1 MSERRT
7 YIAIDLKSFYASV
20 ECQDRNLNPLTTNL
34 VVADTS
40 RTSKTICLA
49 VSPSLKQLGISG
61 RPRLFEV
68 EQKVA
73 EINRER
79 QRKIYGKRFIK
90 EEWNRDSLENH
101 PEYKVTYII
110 AQPRMA
116 KYLEYSANIYN
127 IYLRYI
133 AAEDIHVYSIDEVM
147 MDVTGYL
154 HTYHMTAEELARTM
168 LSAVYEETGI
178 TATAGIGT
186 NLYLAKVAMDIIAKH
201 LPADK
206 YGVRI
211 GKLDEI
217 KYRKLLWN
225 HKPLT
230 DFWRVGRGY
239 ARKLEQHGMYTMG
252 DIARCSIGKEDEY
265 LNEELLYKL
274 FGINAE
280 LLIDHAWG
288 CESCTMHAIKH
299 YQPSNHSF
307 SSGQVLMSGYT
318 FTKARLVTKEMTEQ
332 LVLDL
337 TAKKMTTKQVGLS
350 ISYDADSFKD
360 YELSMDIKTAVDWY
374 GRVVPKPTNGTV
386 KLSHHTSFS
395 KEIMEAVERL
405 FDKIVD
411 ARLLVRK
418 ITITF
423 MSIISEEDAR
433 RLTEVTQLDLFAPP
447 EEDVN
452 IAKVDETKDRQL
464 QQAILSIKQKY
475 GKNKLLKG
483 RDLEEGATAVERN
496 NQIGGHKA

>member
-1 MSERRT
+1 
-7 YIAIDLKSFYASV
+7 
-20 ECQDRNLNPLTTNL
+20 
-34 VVADTS
+34 
-40 RTSKTICLA
+40 
-49 VSPSLKQLGISG
+49 
-61 RPRLFEV
+61 
-68 EQKVA
+68 
-73 EINRER
+73 
-79 QRKIYGKRFIK
+79 
-90 EEWNRDSLENH
+90 
-101 PEYKVTYII
+101 
-110 AQPRMA
+110 
-116 KYLEYSANIYN
+116 
-127 IYLRYI
+127 
-133 AAEDIHVYSIDEVM
+133 M

-154 HTYHMTAEELARTM
+154 RTYHMTAEELTRTM

-211 GKLDEI
+211 GELDEI

-318 FTKARLVTKEMTEQ
+318 FSKAKLVVKEMTEQ
-332 LVLDL
+332 LILDL
-337 TAKKMTTKQVGLS
+337 VAKKMTTKQVGLY
-350 ISYDADSFKD
+350 ISYDAESLKD
-360 YELSMDIKTAVDWY
+360 CEVSMDIQTALDWY
-374 GRVVPKPTNGTV
+374 GREVPKPTNGTV
-386 KLSHHTSFS
+386 NLSHHTSFS

-418 ITITF
+418 ITIAF
-423 MSIISEEDAR
+423 MSIISEEDAKKR
-433 RLTEVTQLDLFAPP
+433 IEATQLDLFTPP
-447 EEDVN
+447 TAKAK
-452 IAKVDETKDRQL
+452 ILKVDETKDHQL
-464 QQAILSIKQKY
+464 QQAILSIKYKY

>member
-40 RTSKTICLA
+40 RTNKTICLA
-49 VSPSLKQLGISG
+49 VSPSLKKLGVSG
-61 RPRLFEV
+61 RPRLFEG
-68 EQKVA
+68 EQKVK

-79 QRKIYGKRFIK
+79 QSKLHGKQFVK
-90 EEWNRDSLENH
+90 EEWNLDLLESH
-101 PEYKVTYII
+101 PEYKLTYII

-154 HTYHMTAEELARTM
+154 RTYHKTAEELARTM
-168 LSAVYEETGI
+168 ISAVYEETGI

-186 NLYLAKVAMDIIAKH
+186 NLYLAKVAMDIIAKR
-201 LPADK
+201 LPADQ

-211 GKLDEI
+211 GELDEI
-217 KYRKLLWN
+217 KYRKLLWD
-225 HKPLT
+225 HQPLT
-230 DFWRVGRGY
+230 DFWRVGRG
-239 ARKLEQHGMYTMG
+239 
-252 DIARCSIGKEDEY
+252 DIARCSIGKESEY

-274 FGINAE
+274 FGVNAE

-288 CESCTMHAIKH
+288 CETCTMHAIKH

-307 SSGQVLMSGYT
+307 SSGQVLMSGYS
-318 FTKARLVTKEMTEQ
+318 FSKAKLVVKEMTEQ
-332 LVLDL
+332 LILDL
-337 TAKKMTTKQVGLS
+337 VAKKMTTKQVGLY
-350 ISYDADSFKD
+350 ISYDAESLKD
-360 YELSMDIKTAVDWY
+360 CELLMDIQTALDWY
-374 GRVVPKPTNGTV
+374 GREVPKPTNGTMN
-386 KLSHHTSFS
+386 LSHHTAFS

-418 ITITF
+418 ITISF
-423 MSIISEEDAR
+423 MSIISDEDAKKR
-433 RLTEVTQLDLFAPP
+433 TEATQLDLFAPP
-447 EEDVN
+447 IEN
-452 IAKVDETKDRQL
+452 AKIIKVDETKDHQL
-464 QQAILSIKQKY
+464 QQAILSIKRKY

>member
-40 RTSKTICLA
+40 RTNKTICLA

-68 EQKVA
+68 EHKIT

-79 QRKIYGKRFIK
+79 QSKLQGKRFVK
-90 EEWNRDSLENH
+90 EEWNRDILERH
-101 PEYKVTYII
+101 PEYKLTYIV

-154 HTYHMTAEELARTM
+154 RTYHKTAEELARMM

-211 GKLDEI
+211 GELDEI
-217 KYRKLLWN
+217 KYRKLLWD
-225 HKPLT
+225 HQPLT

-239 ARKLEQHGMYTMG
+239 ARKLAQHGMYTMG
-252 DIARCSIGKEDEY
+252 DIARCSIGKDGDY

-274 FGINAE
+274 FGVNAE

-318 FTKARLVTKEMTEQ
+318 FSKAKLVAKEMTEQ
-332 LVLDL
+332 LILDL
-337 TAKKMTTKQVGLS
+337 VAKKMTTNQVCLY
-350 ISYDADSFKD
+350 ISYDVESLKNH
-360 YELSMDIKTAVDWY
+360 ELDWY
-374 GRVVPKPTNGTV
+374 GRKVPKPTNGTV
-386 KLSHHTSFS
+386 NLSHHTSFS

-418 ITITF
+418 ITIAFT
-423 MSIISEEDAR
+423 SIISEDTAKKR
-433 RLTEVTQLDLFAPP
+433 TEATQLDLFAPP
-447 EEDVN
+447 TEDVD
-452 IAKVDETKDRQL
+452 IMKVDETKDHQL
-464 QQAILSIKQKY
+464 QQAILSIKRKY

>member
-1 MSERRT
+1 
-7 YIAIDLKSFYASV
+7 
-20 ECQDRNLNPLTTNL
+20 
-34 VVADTS
+34 
-40 RTSKTICLA
+40 
-49 VSPSLKQLGISG
+49 
-61 RPRLFEV
+61 
-68 EQKVA
+68 
-73 EINRER
+73 
-79 QRKIYGKRFIK
+79 
-90 EEWNRDSLENH
+90 
-101 PEYKVTYII
+101 
-110 AQPRMA
+110 
-116 KYLEYSANIYN
+116 
-127 IYLRYI
+127 
-133 AAEDIHVYSIDEVM
+133 
-147 MDVTGYL
+147 
-154 HTYHMTAEELARTM
+154 
-168 LSAVYEETGI
+168 
-178 TATAGIGT
+178 
-186 NLYLAKVAMDIIAKH
+186 MDIIAKH

-211 GKLDEI
+211 GELDEI
-217 KYRKLLWN
+217 EYRKLLWN

-274 FGINAE
+274 FGVNAE

-288 CESCTMHAIKH
+288 FESCTMHAIKH

-318 FTKARLVTKEMTEQ
+318 FTKAKLVTKEMTEQ

-350 ISYDADSFKD
+350 ISYDADSLKD
-360 YELSMDIKTAVDWY
+360 YELSMDIKTALDWY

-386 KLSHHTSFS
+386 KLSHHTSFT

-433 RLTEVTQLDLFAPP
+433 RHTEATQLDLFAPP

-452 IAKVDETKDRQL
+452 IVKLDETKDRQL
-464 QQAILSIKQKY
+464 QQAILSIKRKY

>member
-40 RTSKTICLA
+40 RTNKTICLA
-49 VSPSLKQLGISG
+49 VSPSLKKLGVSG

-68 EQKVA
+68 EQKVK

-79 QRKIYGKRFIK
+79 QSKLHGKQFIK
-90 EEWNRDSLENH
+90 EEWNRDILESH
-101 PEYKVTYII
+101 PEYKMTYII

-154 HTYHMTAEELARTM
+154 RTYHKTAEELARM
-168 LSAVYEETGI
+168 MISAVYEETGI
-178 TATAGIGT
+178 TATAGIGS

-201 LPADK
+201 LPADQ

-211 GKLDEI
+211 GELDEI
-217 KYRKLLWN
+217 KYRKLLWD
-225 HKPLT
+225 HQPLT

-239 ARKLEQHGMYTMG
+239 VRKLAQHGMYTMG
-252 DIARCSIGKEDEY
+252 DIARCSIGKESEY

-288 CESCTMHAIKH
+288 CETCTMHAIKH

-318 FTKARLVTKEMTEQ
+318 FSKAKLVVKEMTEQ
-332 LVLDL
+332 LILDL
-337 TAKKMTTKQVGLS
+337 VARKMTTKQVGLY
-350 ISYDADSFKD
+350 ISYDAESLKD
-360 YELSMDIKTAVDWY
+360 RELSMDIQTALDWY
-374 GRVVPKPTNGTV
+374 GREVPKPTNGTMN
-386 KLSHHTSFS
+386 LSHHTSFS

-418 ITITF
+418 ITIAF
-423 MSIISEEDAR
+423 MSIISEEDAKKR
-433 RLTEVTQLDLFAPP
+433 IEVTQLDLFAPP
-447 EEDVN
+447 TAKAK
-452 IAKVDETKDRQL
+452 ILKVDETKDHQL
-464 QQAILSIKQKY
+464 QQAILSIKHKY

>member
-1 MSERRT
+1 
-7 YIAIDLKSFYASV
+7 
-20 ECQDRNLNPLTTNL
+20 
-34 VVADTS
+34 
-40 RTSKTICLA
+40 
-49 VSPSLKQLGISG
+49 
-61 RPRLFEV
+61 
-68 EQKVA
+68 
-73 EINRER
+73 
-79 QRKIYGKRFIK
+79 
-90 EEWNRDSLENH
+90 
-101 PEYKVTYII
+101 
-110 AQPRMA
+110 
-116 KYLEYSANIYN
+116 
-127 IYLRYI
+127 
-133 AAEDIHVYSIDEVM
+133 M

-154 HTYHMTAEELARTM
+154 RTYHMTAEELTRTM

-211 GKLDEI
+211 GELDEI

-318 FTKARLVTKEMTEQ
+318 FSKAKLVVKEMTEQ
-332 LVLDL
+332 LILDL
-337 TAKKMTTKQVGLS
+337 VAKKMTTKQVGLY
-350 ISYDADSFKD
+350 ISYDAESLKD
-360 YELSMDIKTAVDWY
+360 CEVSMDIQTALDWY
-374 GRVVPKPTNGTV
+374 GREVPKPTNGTV
-386 KLSHHTSFS
+386 NLSHHTSFS

-418 ITITF
+418 ITIAF
-423 MSIISEEDAR
+423 MSIISEEDAKKR
-433 RLTEVTQLDLFAPP
+433 IEATQLDLFAPP
-447 EEDVN
+447 T
-452 IAKVDETKDRQL
+452 AKAKVLNVDETKDHQL
-464 QQAILSIKQKY
+464 QQAILSIKHKY